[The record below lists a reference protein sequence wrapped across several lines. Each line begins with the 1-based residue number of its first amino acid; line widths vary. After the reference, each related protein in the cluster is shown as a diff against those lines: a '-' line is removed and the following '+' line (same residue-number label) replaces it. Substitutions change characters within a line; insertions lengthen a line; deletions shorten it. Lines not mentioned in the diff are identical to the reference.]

1 MVFLFMVNRFRQ
13 IPIGK
18 SSGLYIF
25 NTYLRNLATK
35 SDNMVRILNVAE
47 KNDAAKSLA
56 DIMSGGRYRRVCHF
70 VVAMANLTLL
80 DCTNPILDRKRNLGL
95 SDDGWVG

>member
-1 MVFLFMVNRFRQ
+1 MVNRLRQ

-18 SSGLYIF
+18 SSLYIF
-25 NTYLRNLATK
+25 NTYLRNLTTK

-70 VVAMANLTLL
+70 VVINMANLILL
-80 DCTNPILDRKRNLGL
+80 IVLTKFSIVSRVSNQ
-95 SDDGWVG
+95 